1 MIVQLQVAAW
11 DKIYNLKADPNFRLN
26 ARDLVVIKTDQGIDL
41 ANVIDILE
49 DTPEIEID
57 QDVTI
62 ERQANPSDLKR
73 MPTVEEKQQALKYCY
88 ATVKRLDL
96 EMKLVD
102 VVFSLDN
109 NRITFAFV
117 ADGRVDF
124 RTLVKEL
131 TAYFN
136 KGIRLQQIGIRDEAK
151 LVGDNGRCGRGL
163 CCRQHLTKFSSVTGE
178 MADVQGLGG
187 RGSERISGCCGRLMC
202 CLGYEFEG
210 YKASNAKLPPIG
222 TKVNVDGQRGVVV
235 GHHILKE
242 SVDVKFKG
250 EKGEQDFV
258 LEVDLNRKKKDS

>member
-1 MIVQLQVAAW
+1 MIVQLQIAAW
-11 DKIYNLKADPNFRLN
+11 DKIYNLKADSNFELSVH
-26 ARDLVVIKTDQGIDL
+26 DQVVIKTDQGIDL
-41 ANVIDILE
+41 AGVIDIIE
-49 DTPEIEID
+49 DDSEIKID
-57 QDVTI
+57 EDVVI
-62 ERQANPSDLKR
+62 EREATPADLKR
-73 MPTVEEKQQALKYCY
+73 MATVEEKQQALKHCY
-88 ATVKRLDL
+88 QAVKKLDL

-102 VVFSLDN
+102 VLFSLDN
-109 NRITFAFV
+109 TRITFAFV

-124 RTLVKEL
+124 RALVKDL
-131 TAYFN
+131 TTHFN
-136 KGIRLQQIGIRDEAK
+136 KNIRLQQIGIRDEAK

-178 MADVQGLGG
+178 MADIQGLGG

-210 YKASNAKLPPIG
+210 YKESNAKLPPIG
-222 TKVNVDGQRGVVV
+222 TKVNVDGQKGVIV

-258 LEVDLNRKKKDS
+258 LEIDLNRKKKDN